1 MTPYEYEISLKEREW
16 EAVYIHDYMWIGV
29 MSSKL
34 LGEEAEEEEEAEEWS
49 VREEENQIIAFQS
62 TALDYVNQQHY
73 HGLVEE
79 R

>member
-1 MTPYEYEISLKEREW
+1 MTTCGSERG
-16 EAVYIHDYMWIGV
+16 GV